1 MRILNQLPKDGQPNA
16 PALRYVMGNYAK
28 RARQILWLQLVV
40 GIALVIGVGVIGGGL
55 LSQDQGLPASTILM
69 NALYPAAVFGQVLM
83 SIFMLMMTMGVINE
97 EKRRQTW
104 DNLRATDSG
113 AKITL
118 NARWFAAVFYRL
130 FWLLVIIYGVRLLLI
145 GVLLYDLTAFS
156 GDYLALISG
165 GTVQPLLPVEAIII
179 LTAFSLTASF
189 VLPLTGLGLDA
200 AVGILLAT
208 FVHHRVWIALTQVV
222 LSIARIVT
230 VIGLFLLMQNL
241 IDPNNASE
249 PFLMWLS
256 MVGFGG
262 FGDWGLRFLNL
273 PSYSELWANV
283 PFGIFVGVGML
294 LIAVI
299 QAALT
304 GGLLSWAAHRA
315 QTRD

>member
-1 MRILNQLPKDGQPNA
+1 MRILNQLPEEARPNA

-40 GIALVIGVGVIGGGL
+40 GIALVIGVGVIGGRL
-55 LSQDQGLPASTILM
+55 LSQDQGLPASAILM
-69 NALYPAAVFGQVLM
+69 NALYPAAVLGQILM
-83 SIFMLMMTMGVINE
+83 SVFMLMMTMGVINE

-104 DNLRATDSG
+104 DNLRATDTG
-113 AKITL
+113 TQITL
-118 NARWFAAVFYRL
+118 RARWFAAVFYRL
-130 FWLLVIIYGVRLLLI
+130 FLLLVIIYSVRLALV
-145 GVLLYDLTAFS
+145 GALLYDLTAFS

-165 GTVQPLLPVEAIII
+165 GSVQPLLPVEAIII

-189 VLPLTGLGLDA
+189 ILPLTGLGLDA
-200 AVGILLAT
+200 ALGILLAT
-208 FVHHRVWIALTQVV
+208 FINHRVWIALTQMV
-222 LSIARIVT
+222 LSIARFAM

-241 IDPNNASE
+241 VDPTNASE
-249 PFLMWLS
+249 PFLKWIS

-273 PSYSELWANV
+273 QSYSELWSTV

-299 QAALT
+299 QAGLT
-304 GGLLSWAAHRA
+304 ELFLSWAARRA
-315 QTRD
+315 QARD